1 LSINPLRI
9 RKRLFKPCWPIGKP
23 HPSRR
28 QHRLP
33 TPKLSLWKC
42 LCLTS
47 QIIMLLLDL
56 SNKFGEQGILMF
68 RPNLKVLK
76 VFRMGMAYA
85 NRQLKDID
93 ISAGLVYFIIELSQV
108 EWLNMSDLS
117 AAVGVDNAYATR
129 AVEKLS
135 ALGYVRK
142 VPDEQDRRAYRISL
156 TPSGRKIA
164 ERVNRTMQ
172 QWVGIITAGVSL
184 KDLLTVNRVFDRFHQ
199 NAVHS
204 LEKGDQP

>member
-1 LSINPLRI
+1 
-9 RKRLFKPCWPIGKP
+9 
-23 HPSRR
+23 
-28 QHRLP
+28 
-33 TPKLSLWKC
+33 
-42 LCLTS
+42 
-47 QIIMLLLDL
+47 
-56 SNKFGEQGILMF
+56 MF

-135 ALGYVRK
+135 ALGYVK
-142 VPDEQDRRAYRISL
+142 KDPDERDRRAYRISL

-164 ERVNRTMQ
+164 ERVTKTMK
-172 QWVGIITAGVSL
+172 QWVETIVAGVSL
-184 KDLLTVNRVFDRFHQ
+184 KDILTVNRVFDRFYQ
-199 NAVHS
+199 NAIRGM
-204 LEKGDQP
+204 EKGKKP